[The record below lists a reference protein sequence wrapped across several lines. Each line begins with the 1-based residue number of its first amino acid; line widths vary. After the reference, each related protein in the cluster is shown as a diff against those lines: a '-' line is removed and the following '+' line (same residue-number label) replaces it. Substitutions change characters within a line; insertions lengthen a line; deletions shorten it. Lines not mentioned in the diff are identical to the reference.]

1 MKRLGLI
8 CFLFVFAISA
18 GCGQPGNKGGQGTS
32 QVPEG
37 APQMQEPRTGP
48 GGPGGPGGRGQ
59 FSPEDMA
66 SRQTDQIG
74 EYVTFTEGQR
84 DKIYQLNLKYA
95 RKMQELRSGVSFRD
109 MSDEQRA
116 EMRKNMDQQQAD
128 KEAEMKSILSADQMT
143 QYQKYQTEMRERW
156 QQRRPQ

>member
-1 MKRLGLI
+1 
-8 CFLFVFAISA
+8 
-18 GCGQPGNKGGQGTS
+18 
-32 QVPEG
+32 
-37 APQMQEPRTGP
+37 
-48 GGPGGPGGRGQ
+48 
-59 FSPEDMA
+59 MA